1 MYAGRIPDWDGEGVI
16 PPMDPRDPTSFDRSP
31 YKATLIDVA
40 AKFGG
45 SEGRRRLLSGLLDFR
60 AVLHAAGLVRGF
72 QWVNGSFVENVES
85 SQGRAPGDIDV
96 VTFFYVPEGHTEES
110 VARGFPELFEPS
122 ALKRIFGVD
131 AYPVAIDLNNVK
143 MIVDHATYWYSL
155 WGHTREGLWKGFVE
169 VDLDPGEDE
178 SARAALV
185 DMNDEDGG
193 LM

>member
-1 MYAGRIPDWDGEGVI
+1 MI